1 MASCM
6 FLTSSKRD
14 WIVGV
19 SGLLLTVLFA
29 YIKCLLTA
37 ISEVSGSSSGGVERG
52 VLGRLFPGFEAGVWA
67 T

>member
-6 FLTSSKRD
+6 FLASSKRD
-14 WIVGV
+14 CIVGV

-29 YIKCLLTA
+29 DIKCLLTA
-37 ISEVSGSSSGGVERG
+37 ISEVSGSSSGGVDRG
-52 VLGRLFPGFEAGVWA
+52 VLGRLLPGFTAGVWA